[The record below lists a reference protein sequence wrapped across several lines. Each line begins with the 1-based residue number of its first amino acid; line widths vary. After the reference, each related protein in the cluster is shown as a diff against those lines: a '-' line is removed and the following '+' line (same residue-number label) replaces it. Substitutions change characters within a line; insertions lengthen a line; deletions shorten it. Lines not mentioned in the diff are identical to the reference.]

1 MCIVS
6 DKIKFCTCEVE
17 SYDELPHYW
26 LFYRYNKNKEWY
38 VVGSTQ
44 MPDDFLKPNYTLNA
58 ETFIKRLN
66 EPDAFDK
73 PIKFKSKDR
82 IEIVLNNLSENESDR
97 MTFCFEYKKRL
108 WSEIEYN
115 FFELRNEYD
124 EVVFGNFSQLTIDN

>member
-6 DKIKFCTCEVE
+6 DKIKFCTCEFG

-26 LFYRYNKNKEWY
+26 LLYRYNKNKLWIVE
-38 VVGSTQ
+38 GSAD
-44 MPDDFLKPNYTLNA
+44 MPIGYLTNSPYALNV

-82 IEIVLNNLSENESDR
+82 IEIVLNNLSENEKDR
-97 MTFCFEYKKRL
+97 MTF
-108 WSEIEYN
+108 
-115 FFELRNEYD
+115 FF
-124 EVVFGNFSQLTIDN
+124 

>member
-26 LFYRYNKNKEWY
+26 LLYRYNKNKEWY
-38 VVGSTQ
+38 ILGSTQ
-44 MPDDFLKPNYTLNA
+44 MPADFLKANYTLNV

-82 IEIVLNNLSENESDR
+82 IEIVLNNLSENEKDQ
-97 MTFCFEYKKRL
+97 MTFCFEYKKRQ
-108 WSEIEYN
+108 WSEIQYD
-115 FFELRNEYD
+115 FFELRNEFD
-124 EVVFGNFSQLTIDN
+124 EMEFGNFSQLENK

>member
-6 DKIKFCTCEVE
+6 DKIKFCTCEVG
-17 SYDELPHYW
+17 SFDELPHYW
-26 LFYRYNKNKEWY
+26 LLYRFNKNKLWIVE
-38 VVGSTQ
+38 GLAE
-44 MPDDFLKPNYTLNA
+44 MPAEYLINSPYALNV

-97 MTFCFEYKKRL
+97 MTFCFEYRKQI
-108 WSEIEYN
+108 WSEIKYDG
-115 FFELRNEYD
+115 FELMNEYD
-124 EVVFGNFSQLTIDN
+124 EVEFGNFSQLENK

>member
-6 DKIKFCTCEVE
+6 DKIKFCTCEIE

-26 LFYRYNKNKEWY
+26 LLYRYNKNKEWY
-38 VVGSTQ
+38 ILGSTQ
-44 MPDDFLKPNYTLNA
+44 MPADFLKANYTLNV

-82 IEIVLNNLSENESDR
+82 IEIVLNNLSENEKDQ
-97 MTFCFEYKKRL
+97 MTFCFEYKKRQ
-108 WSEIEYN
+108 WSEIQYD
-115 FFELRNEYD
+115 FFELRNEFD
-124 EVVFGNFSQLTIDN
+124 EMEFGNFSQLENK

>member
-6 DKIKFCTCEVE
+6 DKIKFCTCEVV

-26 LFYRYNKNKEWY
+26 LLYRFNKNKLWIVE
-38 VVGSTQ
+38 GSAD
-44 MPDDFLKPNYTLNA
+44 MPIGYLIDSQYARNL

-82 IEIVLNNLSENESDR
+82 IEIVLNNLSENENDR
-97 MTFCFEYKKRL
+97 MTFCFEYRKGAWL
-108 WSEIEYN
+108 DNPYDG
-115 FFELRNEYD
+115 FELMNEYD
-124 EVVFGNFSQLTIDN
+124 EVEFGNFSQLENE

>member
-44 MPDDFLKPNYTLNA
+44 MPADFLKPNYTLNVK
-58 ETFIKRLN
+58 TFIKRLN

-97 MTFCFEYKKRL
+97 TTFCFEYKKRL

-124 EVVFGNFSQLTIDN
+124 EVVFGNFNQL

>member
-6 DKIKFCTCEVE
+6 DKIRFCTCEVE
-17 SYDELPHYW
+17 SYDELPNYW
-26 LFYRYNKNKEWY
+26 LLYRYNKNKEWY
-38 VVGSTQ
+38 ILGSTQ
-44 MPDDFLKPNYTLNA
+44 MPADFLKPNYTINV

-97 MTFCFEYKKRL
+97 TTYCFAFKKGI
-108 WSEIEYN
+108 WSEIQYD
-115 FFELRNEYD
+115 FFELRNEFD
-124 EVVFGNFSQLTIDN
+124 EMGFGNFSQLENK